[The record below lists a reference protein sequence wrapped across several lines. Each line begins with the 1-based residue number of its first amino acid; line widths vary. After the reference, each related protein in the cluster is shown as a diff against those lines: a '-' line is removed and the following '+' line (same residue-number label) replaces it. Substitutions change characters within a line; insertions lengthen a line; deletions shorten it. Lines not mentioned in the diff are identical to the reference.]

1 MKEIIDK
8 LNQLRGAFAQHEGEI
23 LSITLNKKGA
33 DALNVE
39 CQDCCS
45 ICCVVTCPTCGGI
58 TDKQVLGIRIVES
71 MLANRRARLNS
82 PEPQENKS

>member
-23 LSITLNKKGA
+23 LSITLNEKGV

-45 ICCVVTCPTCGGI
+45 ICRVVTCPACGRV
-58 TDKQVLGIRIVES
+58 TDKQILGIKIVES
-71 MLANRRARLNS
+71 RDALDTPISGL
-82 PEPQENKS
+82 KL